1 MADRRQ
7 YKTKAHIFVV
17 VENFLA
23 REAHSGFFLFGAALI
38 AMLLANSAWSSSYFD
53 VWHTPLGLAIG
64 ERSLSMDLGRWIN
77 DGLMALF
84 FLVIGLEIKRE
95 LLVGELS
102 SLRKAAF
109 PIVGAVG
116 GMIVP
121 VLFYTAMN
129 LQAGGQLSGFGIPM
143 ATDIAFV
150 LGFLLLLGK
159 RVPLS
164 LKIFIVSLAVID
176 DLGAVLIIA
185 MFYTGSLDLPALGY
199 AAATLVALI
208 MLNRFGIKKLVP
220 YLLLGILLWFWVEAS
235 GIHATIAGILLAV
248 VIPVRSR
255 ISSERF
261 LDISRYELDAFDKHE
276 ISRKNMLLTDQ
287 QQDSLESLED
297 AYEAVQNPLVR
308 LERSL
313 LPISAFF
320 VMPLFAL
327 ANAGVQ
333 ISGMSFTL
341 LSPVSM
347 GILLGLVVGK
357 PLGIVGATYI
367 AWRLG
372 WVQKPASLSWQHIIG
387 AGILGGVGF
396 TMSIFI
402 TQLAFEDPSTIALSK
417 LFIVASSLVMG
428 IVGVVYLLLA
438 AKK

>member
-1 MADRRQ
+1 
-7 YKTKAHIFVV
+7 
-17 VENFLA
+17 
-23 REAHSGFFLFGAALI
+23 
-38 AMLLANSAWSSSYFD
+38 
-53 VWHTPLGLAIG
+53 
-64 ERSLSMDLGRWIN
+64 
-77 DGLMALF
+77 
-84 FLVIGLEIKRE
+84 
-95 LLVGELS
+95 
-102 SLRKAAF
+102 
-109 PIVGAVG
+109 
-116 GMIVP
+116 
-121 VLFYTAMN
+121 
-129 LQAGGQLSGFGIPM
+129 M

-176 DLGAVLIIA
+176 DLGAVLVIA
-185 MFYTGSLDLPALGY
+185 VFYTGSLDLAALGY
-199 AAATLVALI
+199 AAATLAALVI
-208 MLNRFGIKKLVP
+208 LNRFGIKKLVP

-235 GIHATIAGILLAV
+235 GIQATIAGILLAV

-333 ISGMSFTL
+333 ISGMSFTPI
-341 LSPVSM
+341 SPVSL

-402 TQLAFEDPSTIALSK
+402 TQLAFEDPSTIALAK

>member
-1 MADRRQ
+1 MADREQ
-7 YKTKAHIFVV
+7 AKTKAHIFVII
-17 VENFLA
+17 ENFLA
-23 REAHSGFFLFGAALI
+23 REAHSGFLLFGAALI
-38 AMLLANSAWSSSYFD
+38 AMLWANSAWASSYID
-53 VWHTPLGLAIG
+53 VWQTPLGLAIG
-64 ERSLSMDLGRWIN
+64 ERSLSMDLGHWIN

-121 VLFYTAMN
+121 MLFYIAMN

-176 DLGAVLIIA
+176 DLGAVLVIA
-185 MFYTGSLDLPALGY
+185 LFYTGSLDIPALGY
-199 AAATLVALI
+199 AAATLVALV

-235 GIHATIAGILLAV
+235 GIQATIAGILLAV

-261 LDISRYELDAFDKHE
+261 LDTSRYELDAFDKHE
-276 ISRKNMLLTDQ
+276 INRKNMLLTSR
-287 QQDSLESLED
+287 QQDSLEVLED
-297 AYEAVQNPLVR
+297 AYQAVKNPLVR
-308 LERSL
+308 LERRL
-313 LPISAFF
+313 LSISAFF

-333 ISGMSFTL
+333 ISGVSFSL
-341 LSPVSM
+341 FSPVSL
-347 GILLGLVVGK
+347 GILLGLIVGK

-372 WVQKPASLSWQHIIG
+372 WVQKPDSLSWEHIIG

-402 TQLAFEDPSTIALSK
+402 TQLAFEGPSTIALAK
-417 LFIVASSLVMG
+417 LSIVACSLAMG